1 MVPLSCLL
9 VMLLISI
16 SRSSF
21 PRGTSH
27 NVHAATSAVRY
38 IDVFEP
44 SRQRYFP
51 AYSYV
56 AVSQIHVYMGT
67 VRIQDTLKEI
77 PMVARVSLTDYRGRI
92 LLDTLVR
99 PTHQVENY
107 RTDETGFSP
116 STFMGA
122 PTLQEVQTRVSSII
136 RDKIIVGHCL
146 WDFLSVLGLT
156 HPAIATRDLALFLPL
171 RQKLK
176 SRTIVQLALLVN
188 FFMGRN
194 IGLQYEDSLETARA
208 VIDLFRSCEDV
219 FERCIRSGE
228 WPCELP
234 PSTYAEY
241 FT

>member
-1 MVPLSCLL
+1 
-9 VMLLISI
+9 
-16 SRSSF
+16 
-21 PRGTSH
+21 
-27 NVHAATSAVRY
+27 
-38 IDVFEP
+38 
-44 SRQRYFP
+44 
-51 AYSYV
+51 
-56 AVSQIHVYMGT
+56 MGT
-67 VRIQDTLKEI
+67 VRIQDTLKQI

-99 PTHQVENY
+99 PTHQVESY
-107 RTDETGFSP
+107 RTEDTGFSP

-136 RDKIIVGHCL
+136 RDKIIVGHRL

-156 HPAIATRDLALFLPL
+156 HPAIATRDLALFLPM

-176 SRTIVQLALLVN
+176 SRAIVELPLLVN
-188 FFMGRN
+188 YFMGRN

-219 FERCIRSGE
+219 FEGCIRSGE

-234 PSTYAEY
+234 PSSYAEY